1 MFIRYYQKASCEMGK
16 KYLEA
21 NASAFYCSLVPY
33 YLCLVKE
40 YKLLV
45 IFDRTALAK
54 NKALYNLNQS
64 NAVCTLHFRGRS

>member
-1 MFIRYYQKASCEMGK
+1 MIFLKMCKKCSSVIIKKPLARWAK

-64 NAVCTLHFRGRS
+64 NAL

>member
-16 KYLEA
+16 KYFEA

-54 NKALYNLNQS
+54 NKASHDLNQGES
-64 NAVCTLHFRGRS
+64 INYNFFDSI